1 IGIDSEG
8 HIYTVDAAF
17 NNVQIF
23 NQKGQLMLA
32 LGGSGTGPGGFYL
45 PAGAHVDQNNRIFI
59 ADQLN
64 LRIQMFEYLG
74 DSD

>member
-1 IGIDSEG
+1 
-8 HIYTVDAAF
+8 
-17 NNVQIF
+17 NVQIF

-32 LGGSGTGPGGFYL
+32 LCESGTGPGGFYL

-74 DSD
+74 DTK